1 MISFF
6 KNRVQRYTFLR
17 TQPNKMHKNREFV
30 HKTANLCNN
39 VSLYVDVK
47 KRLLKIKIVKMLL
60 TYSIGMILFCNFAP

>member
-39 VSLYVDVK
+39 VSL
-47 KRLLKIKIVKMLL
+47 
-60 TYSIGMILFCNFAP
+60 